1 MVDFQTNAGVPNAT
15 IKFYIT
21 GLDATA
27 GTVTTDPSGFYAQL
41 LPPGRY
47 NPRIN
52 GNAVDSNRGTI
63 LPVGTQYAADYF
75 VNGGDCVMFY
85 GTVRNAT
92 TGDRISSATIQFR
105 NKTAQTVRDGSY
117 RLEMGC
123 VGPGSFGTGTTF
135 MTGCSPAT

>member
-1 MVDFQTNAGVPNAT
+1 MDFQTNAGVPNAT

-21 GLDATA
+21 GLNATA
-27 GTVTTDPSGFYAQL
+27 GTVTTDQSGFYQQS

-52 GNAVDSNRGTI
+52 GDESIATGERFFPSG
-63 LPVGTQYAADYF
+63 PVPRDYS

-92 TGDRISSATIQFR
+92 TGERIGSATIEFR
-105 NKTAQTVRDGSY
+105 NKTTQTVRDGSY

-123 VGPGSFGTGTTF
+123 VGRSVSARAR
-135 MTGCSPAT
+135 CS